1 MRCEL
6 TLFDTN
12 GERKYLCASE
22 LPRFLKAARRAD
34 AATSLLCSLLVHTG
48 CRLSEALAVT
58 PAQLDAETGRV
69 VFRTLKQRA
78 RVFRAVPIPPDLMAA
93 LRRAA
98 GDSPRDAPIWRW
110 SRQTAWRRVKRVME
124 AAGIAG
130 AHATPKRLAP
140 RLRCRQRRGKRVDG
154 DDAKMAR
161 PRPAGDDGYLPA
173 GGRPRGTRLR
183 QKALAQMER
192 ARADG
197 ASAQSPAHRDF
208 CPASAAPRRQRSG
221 PTTHRS
227 WAGMTCPPRVPW

>member
-78 RVFRAVPIPPDLMAA
+78 RVFRAVPIPPDLMIA
-93 LRRAA
+93 LHRAA
-98 GDSPRDAPIWRW
+98 SDGPRDAPIWRW
-110 SRQTAWRRVKRVME
+110 SRQTAWRRVKHVME

-130 AHATPKRLAP
+130 AHATPKGLRHGFGVANAEENVSMATTQKWLGHARLETTAIYQQAVGREEHAFAK
-140 RLRCRQRRGKRVDG
+140 RLWRNWRFTPDRTALDASPATASCETSERGRANLPDRRRCR
-154 DDAKMAR
+154 
-161 PRPAGDDGYLPA
+161 
-173 GGRPRGTRLR
+173 
-183 QKALAQMER
+183 
-192 ARADG
+192 
-197 ASAQSPAHRDF
+197 
-208 CPASAAPRRQRSG
+208 
-221 PTTHRS
+221 
-227 WAGMTCPPRVPW
+227 